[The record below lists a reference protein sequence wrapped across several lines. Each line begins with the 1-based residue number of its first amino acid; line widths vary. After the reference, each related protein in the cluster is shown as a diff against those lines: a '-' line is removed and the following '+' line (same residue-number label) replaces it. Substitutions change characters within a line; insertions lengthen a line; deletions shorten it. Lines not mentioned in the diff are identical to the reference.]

1 MFSIDMKKLVVQGI
15 IVIGSFFL
23 LFFLVGRADWMNMFQ
38 IEKHTAALED
48 KFGDLLWE
56 SIESIE
62 DVVEETKI
70 LTSIDSLVDKICEKN
85 SIERD
90 NIRVH
95 VVRSGEINAFA
106 MPGGHIVLFSNL
118 ILEAASQE
126 ELCGVL
132 CHEIA
137 HIEKGHVM
145 SMMIKEIGFAAIVG
159 MVNSGGSS
167 GAAQAIKLVSSTAF
181 DRKMERE
188 ADILAVKYMEK
199 ANINPAPFA
208 DFLYR
213 LAEGD
218 PKIMSYLTWISTHP
232 DSKERAE
239 YIVNEISDNV
249 SITYGQVIT
258 EETWDT
264 IQDALKK

>member
-1 MFSIDMKKLVVQGI
+1 MKKLVIQGI

-23 LFFLVGRADWMNMFQ
+23 LFFLVGRVDWMNMFQ
-38 IEKHTAALED
+38 IEKHTTALED
-48 KFGDLLWE
+48 KFGDLLWK
-56 SIESIE
+56 SIKSTEDVIE
-62 DVVEETKI
+62 DAEI
-70 LTSIDSLVDKICEKN
+70 LAPIDSLVNRICEKN
-85 SIERD
+85 SIERGSIKLHIVKSD
-90 NIRVH
+90 
-95 VVRSGEINAFA
+95 EINAFA
-106 MPGGHIVLFSNL
+106 MPGGHIVLLSGL
-118 ILEAASQE
+118 ILEAANQE

-145 SMMIKEIGFAAIVG
+145 KMMIKEIGLAAVVG
-159 MVNSGGSS
+159 MVDSGGGS

-181 DRKMERE
+181 DREMERD
-188 ADILAVKYMEK
+188 ADIMAVKYMEK
-199 ANINPAPFA
+199 ANIDPAPFA

-218 PKIMSYLTWISTHP
+218 PEIMSYLTWISTHP